1 MAAGEGRN
9 ISLGAKHL
17 EEMTVAGETVTSSP
31 KAQIRILEW
40 PDGTR
45 GPRSRTSDH
54 KVFMHLGQ
62 GEIEGRV
69 LRGDMASLAM
79 STRPLGGGTNPH
91 DINLECHR
99 MPQNMWLECHRV
111 LLNVKECCKMLWKVK
126 ECHRIS

>member
-1 MAAGEGRN
+1 MAAGEGRK

-17 EEMTVAGETVTSSP
+17 EEMTVAGETVPSSP

-69 LRGDMASLAM
+69 LRGDMSSLAV
-79 STRPLGGGTNPH
+79 STRPLGRGTNPH

-99 MPQNMWLECHRV
+99 MPQNIV
-111 LLNVKECCKMLWKVK
+111 A
-126 ECHRIS
+126 RIP